1 MPTHAN
7 KRLPAIAAVALS
19 LPLSLGGCAC
29 FTPILRA
36 VDAAL
41 TPSPP
46 IVEPAPP
53 AARVKGYHRTGR
65 QAAPH
70 RNSASRPRRIAAAQ
84 PSNASDLRP
93 AKPAPSL
100 PPPSDE
106 ADPQGM
112 ASEAEKLAAA
122 DAAADAQALQAVAE
136 ARNLMLKGEVRAARR
151 KLLAAMTGNNP
162 EVVLAF
168 ARTFDP
174 NELARLPRS
183 DAAADHVRARALYE
197 HARQMG
203 SKAAAE
209 ALGRLP
215 PAAAAGP
222 KTQPVPPATPVAPA
236 TPPAAVTPSTPAP
249 DKTR

>member
-1 MPTHAN
+1 MIPRAN
-7 KRLPAIAAVALS
+7 QRFPAIAAVALS
-19 LPLSLGGCAC
+19 LPLSLGGCAI

-41 TPSPP
+41 TPDPP
-46 IVEPAPP
+46 IAEPAPR
-53 AARVKGYHRTGR
+53 ASRVKGYHRADGQQVR
-65 QAAPH
+65 PSK
-70 RNSASRPRRIAAAQ
+70 SASKSRRDAAAS
-84 PSNASDLRP
+84 PSAPSDLRP
-93 AKPAPSL
+93 AKSAASQ

-106 ADPQGM
+106 ADPQGI
-112 ASEAEKLAAA
+112 AKEAEKLAAA
-122 DAAADAQALQAVAE
+122 DASADAEVLQAVAE
-136 ARNLMLKGEVRAARR
+136 ARTLMLKGEVRAARR

-174 NELARLPRS
+174 NELARLPKS
-183 DAAADHVRARALYE
+183 DAAADPVRARALYE

-203 SKAAAE
+203 SMAASE

-222 KTQPVPPATPVAPA
+222 KSQPAPSTTPVTPPATA
-236 TPPAAVTPSTPAP
+236 TPTPPAP
-249 DKTR
+249 DKAR